1 MHKNAIGLCCQYFL
15 LQEQSMVSVIT
26 GDVINSKKNAPRIW
40 LTPLK
45 KELNRIGKTPKTW
58 EIYRGDSFQSVI
70 NKPEEALLIAM
81 KIKAGLKS
89 VKGINVRMAIGIGDR
104 TYNAAKVTESN
115 GSAFVNSGE
124 KFEML
129 KQEKQNLAIKSDWP
143 QFDDEMNL
151 YLKLALIA
159 MNNWTVNAAEIVS
172 VAMENPDKSQH
183 QLGKMVGIKQS
194 AISTRLRRAYY
205 EEIMEVN
212 EMYKSKLKLLK

>member
-1 MHKNAIGLCCQYFL
+1 MIA
-15 LQEQSMVSVIT
+15 VIT

-45 KELNRIGKTPKTW
+45 KELNSIGKTPKIW
-58 EIYRGDSFQSVI
+58 EIYRGDSFQVVI
-70 NKPEEALLIAM
+70 NKAEDALLVAM
-81 KIKAGLKS
+81 KLKASLKA
-89 VKGINVRMAIGIGDR
+89 VKGINVRMAIGIGKR

-129 KQEKQNLAIKSDWP
+129 KQQKQNLAIKSDFE
-143 QFDDEMNL
+143 QFDEEINL

-159 MNNWTVNAAEIVS
+159 MNNWTVNTAEIVS
-172 VAMENPDKSQH
+172 VAMENPDKSQQ
-183 QLGKMVGIKQS
+183 QLGQMVGIKQS

-212 EMYKSKLKLLK
+212 EMYKFKLKLLK

>member
-1 MHKNAIGLCCQYFL
+1 MLA
-15 LQEQSMVSVIT
+15 VIT
-26 GDVINSKKNAPRIW
+26 GDVINSKKNAPRVW

-58 EIYRGDSFQSVI
+58 EIYRGDSFQVVI
-70 NKPEEALLIAM
+70 SKAEDALLVAL
-81 KIKAGLKS
+81 KVKASLKA
-89 VKGINVRMAIGIGDR
+89 VKGINVRMAIGIGKR

-129 KQEKQNLAIKSDWP
+129 KQEKQNLAIKSDSA
-143 QFDDEMNL
+143 QFDNEMNL

-159 MNNWTVNAAEIVS
+159 MNNWTVNTAEIVS
-172 VAMENPDKSQH
+172 VAMENHDKSQQ
-183 QLGKMVGIKQS
+183 QLGQMIGIKQS